1 MGDTPWPGGV
11 SPAQPRQAVNTR
23 LSWFSE
29 TEKGNIWMI
38 IYPKENKI
46 RNSQLN
52 LGIELQLHMGM
63 DQS

>member
-11 SPAQPRQAVNTR
+11 SPAQPRQHSAILV
-23 LSWFSE
+23 LE
-29 TEKGNIWMI
+29 I
-38 IYPKENKI
+38 IYLDDYLSQGKFNKE
-46 RNSQLN
+46 LTTN